1 MKYKQFKYEPSAFP
15 YPLNEDMEKVYDTYL
30 NKDEFYLE
38 LAVSDIYLTLKHAG
52 VNRVYSSI
60 KVKEMQNYFWDLY
73 YEIKESNS
81 K

>member
-1 MKYKQFKYEPSAFP
+1 MKYKQFKYEPSDFP
-15 YPLNEDMEKVYDTYL
+15 YPLNEDMEKVYDAYIS
-30 NKDEFYLE
+30 KDEWKLFC
-38 LAVSDIYLTLKHAG
+38 AVDDIFFTLKNAG

-60 KVKEMQNYFWDLY
+60 EVKDMQNYFWDLY

>member
-1 MKYKQFKYEPSAFP
+1 MKYKQFKYAPCDFP
-15 YPLNEDMEKVYDTYL
+15 YPLNEDMEKVYDAYL
-30 NKDEFYLE
+30 DKDEWKLFCSVD
-38 LAVSDIYLTLKHAG
+38 AIYFMLKNAE

-60 KVKEMQNYFWDLY
+60 KVKDMQNYFWDLY